1 MMIHTGGSGDWH
13 VIDDLLKDIALPR
26 MVRVRQ
32 NFAHPTALD
41 VEQEISR
48 QLSQTGLLLPLRI
61 GETVAITVGSRGI
74 SNQVLAVRAIVNA
87 IKAHGGQPF
96 LVPAMGSHAGA
107 TPEGQTAM
115 LIGMGFSEENTGAPL
130 RATMETVEI
139 GRTDEEDLPVLTDRY
154 AYEADHLV
162 VLNRIKPH
170 VCFNGSYES
179 GLAKMITIGLG
190 KQKGADI
197 AHNLGFGHMPD
208 HIRLIASKALE
219 KLKVLFAIGLVE
231 NAFQE
236 TCMVEV
242 MPSGEIMQREP
253 RLLEL
258 AKEYSP
264 KLHFTKLDTLVIDEI
279 GKNISGSGFDTKVV
293 GRYHSDWVTGGPKI
307 SRVLILDI
315 SKESNGNGNG
325 LGMADFTTRRAAE
338 KFDFTQTYPNT
349 LTALLTGGVK
359 IPMVLPND
367 RQGFQA
373 CIKTSNLA
381 DWRTARIVRIHN
393 TLCLTEIEVSENML
407 PSIIDDSRFE
417 ILSEPYELHFDD
429 SGNLL

>member
-1 MMIHTGGSGDWH
+1 MIHTGGEGDWQ
-13 VIDDLLKDIALPR
+13 VIEDLLKDIAIPR

-32 NFAHPTALD
+32 NFVHPAALD
-41 VEQEISR
+41 VEQEILR
-48 QLSQTGLLLPLRI
+48 QLSSTGLLQPLKK

-74 SNQVLAVRAIVNA
+74 SNQVLAVRTIVRA
-87 IKAHGGQPF
+87 IKALGGLPF
-96 LVPAMGSHAGA
+96 IVPAMGSHAGA
-107 TPEGQTAM
+107 TAEGQKAM
-115 LIGMGFSEENTGAPL
+115 LLGMGFSEENTGAPI

-139 GRTDEEDLPVLTDRY
+139 GRTDEEDLPVLTDRF

-162 VLNRIKPH
+162 VLNRIKAH
-170 VCFNGSYES
+170 VCFNGPYES
-179 GLAKMITIGLG
+179 GLGKMITIGLG

-219 KLKVLFAIGLVE
+219 KLKVLFAVGLVE

-236 TCMVEV
+236 TCVVEV
-242 MPSGEIMQREP
+242 IPGGEIMDREP

-258 AKEYSP
+258 AKEYAP
-264 KLHFTKLDTLVIDEI
+264 KLHFTKLDALVIDEI

-293 GRYHSDWVTGGPKI
+293 GRYHSDWVSGGPQI
-307 SRVLILDI
+307 NRLLILDI
-315 SKESNGNGNG
+315 SKESKGNGNG
-325 LGMADFTTRRAAE
+325 LGMADFSTRRAAE

-367 RQGFQA
+367 RQGLQA

-381 DWRTARIVRIHN
+381 DWSTARIVRIHN
-393 TLCLTEIEVSENML
+393 TLSLTEIEVSESML
-407 PSIIDDSRFE
+407 ASIVDDPRFE
-417 ILSEPYELHFDD
+417 ILSEPYELRFDA
-429 SGNLL
+429 SGNLF

>member
-1 MMIHTGGSGDWH
+1 
-13 VIDDLLKDIALPR
+13 
-26 MVRVRQ
+26 
-32 NFAHPTALD
+32 
-41 VEQEISR
+41 
-48 QLSQTGLLLPLRI
+48 
-61 GETVAITVGSRGI
+61 
-74 SNQVLAVRAIVNA
+74 
-87 IKAHGGQPF
+87 
-96 LVPAMGSHAGA
+96 
-107 TPEGQTAM
+107 
-115 LIGMGFSEENTGAPL
+115 
-130 RATMETVEI
+130 
-139 GRTDEEDLPVLTDRY
+139 
-154 AYEADHLV
+154 
-162 VLNRIKPH
+162 
-170 VCFNGSYES
+170 
-179 GLAKMITIGLG
+179 
-190 KQKGADI
+190 
-197 AHNLGFGHMPD
+197 
-208 HIRLIASKALE
+208 
-219 KLKVLFAIGLVE
+219 
-231 NAFQE
+231 
-236 TCMVEV
+236 
-242 MPSGEIMQREP
+242 
-253 RLLEL
+253 
-258 AKEYSP
+258 
-264 KLHFTKLDTLVIDEI
+264 
-279 GKNISGSGFDTKVV
+279 
-293 GRYHSDWVTGGPKI
+293 VTGGPKI

>member
-1 MMIHTGGSGDWH
+1 
-13 VIDDLLKDIALPR
+13 
-26 MVRVRQ
+26 
-32 NFAHPTALD
+32 
-41 VEQEISR
+41 
-48 QLSQTGLLLPLRI
+48 
-61 GETVAITVGSRGI
+61 
-74 SNQVLAVRAIVNA
+74 
-87 IKAHGGQPF
+87 
-96 LVPAMGSHAGA
+96 
-107 TPEGQTAM
+107 
-115 LIGMGFSEENTGAPL
+115 
-130 RATMETVEI
+130 
-139 GRTDEEDLPVLTDRY
+139 VLTDRY